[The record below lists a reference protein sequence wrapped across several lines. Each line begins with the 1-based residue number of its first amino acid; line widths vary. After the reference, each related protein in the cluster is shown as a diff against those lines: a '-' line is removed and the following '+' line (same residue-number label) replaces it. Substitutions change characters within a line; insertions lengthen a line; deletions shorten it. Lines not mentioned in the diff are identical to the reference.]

1 MFLILSYFVRYP
13 KLIKIGWGRRFF
25 VSWTSYIHSFYLPRA
40 RARADRYVLHFSLT
54 LPFLP
59 RTTRVDV
66 PVFLLP
72 LAPSFCSTSLLPTD
86 YAPVVDVH
94 RHRLPR
100 FASSHLFP
108 FSVSFPFLQ
117 RREEKRSGSK
127 YILSL
132 LQQSSISV
140 PRRSQPVSRIF
151 PLFPCDSARS
161 DSRSVSPI
169 YVPSFPIPYKPFSI
183 SFRSSRIL
191 LHRLYGGPKVFI
203 LTAHSWI
210 NFRYSYYLLR
220 FLIRCQ
226 TVR

>member
-1 MFLILSYFVRYP
+1 MSGERATFILSIS
-13 KLIKIGWGRRFF
+13 L
-25 VSWTSYIHSFYLPRA
+25 
-40 RARADRYVLHFSLT
+40 ARADRYVLHFSLT

-72 LAPSFCSTSLLPTD
+72 LAPSFCSPSLLPTD

-100 FASSHLFP
+100 FASSHLPP

-117 RREEKRSGSK
+117 RSGSK

-140 PRRSQPVSRIF
+140 PRVTQKSACSRIF
-151 PLFPCDSARS
+151 PLPPCDSVRS
-161 DSRSVSPI
+161 GSRSVSPI
-169 YVPSFPIPYKPFSI
+169 YVPSFPIPYKPFSV

-191 LHRLYGGPKVFI
+191 L
-203 LTAHSWI
+203 LTVYTVTEKHS
-210 NFRYSYYLLR
+210 F
-220 FLIRCQ
+220 
-226 TVR
+226 

>member
-13 KLIKIGWGRRFF
+13 KLIKIGRGRVGFLS
-25 VSWTSYIHSFYLPRA
+25 VERA
-40 RARADRYVLHFSLT
+40 TFILSISLARADRYVLHFSLT

-72 LAPSFCSTSLLPTD
+72 LAPSFCSPSLLLTD
-86 YAPVVDVH
+86 YAPVDVH

-100 FASSHLFP
+100 FASSHLPP

-117 RREEKRSGSK
+117 RSGSK

-140 PRRSQPVSRIF
+140 PHLTQKSVCF
-151 PLFPCDSARS
+151 S
-161 DSRSVSPI
+161 DLPSFSMRLGSIRLALSVSPI
-169 YVPSFPIPYKPFSI
+169 YVPSFPIPYKPFSV

-191 LHRLYGGPKVFI
+191 LTVYTVARSIRFNSTFLNKFSI
-203 LTAHSWI
+203 
-210 NFRYSYYLLR
+210 FYYLLR
-220 FLIRCQ
+220 FLIH
-226 TVR
+226 VAK